1 MAEID
6 FGGDIIWF
14 CSFPLMVGSIADFE
28 IKLWRI
34 GFLET
39 RGAIGN
45 PIEVFLTVVDHLF
58 G

>member
-14 CSFPLMVGSIADFE
+14 CGFPLMIGGVAGFK
-28 IKLWRI
+28 IKLWCI
-34 GFLET
+34 GFLEV
-39 RGAIGN
+39 RGATGN
-45 PIEVFLTVVDHLF
+45 PIEVFLTVANHLF